1 MLMVNTHI
9 VKSSRLVGIQRQ
21 PITLGQKS
29 MNLPPDIAGTLEGD
43 VQVGSWEP
51 ALLLVTAA
59 PSTAPHVCLLSR
71 TEVAYAADRLCVV
84 TPSRTVRAN
93 LAASDRAT
101 LLLHA
106 EAPCSVELRLSETV
120 RDGSLT
126 GYLFCVTSL
135 RRDDIGVALRP
146 LAFLVEPWLPEAESW
161 ASTGRLVADL
171 IRRAGQR

>member
-1 MLMVNTHI
+1 M
-9 VKSSRLVGIQRQ
+9 
-21 PITLGQKS
+21 GQKS
-29 MNLPPDIAGTLEGD
+29 MNLPPDIAGPLEGGA
-43 VQVGSWEP
+43 QVGSWESV
-51 ALLLVTAA
+51 LLLVTAA

-71 TEVAYAADRLCVV
+71 TEVASAEDRLCVV

-101 LLLHA
+101 LFLHA
-106 EAPCSVELRLSETV
+106 GAPCSVGLRLSETV
-120 RDGSLT
+120 QDGSMT

-135 RRDDIGVALRP
+135 RRDDIGIPLRP

-161 ASTGRLVADL
+161 AQTGRLIADL